1 MYTEALAS
9 ADTVCAVSVFRVF
22 LLFTEGNLK
31 RVITPPKGSKG
42 ILKRYKGIMLTGV
55 ITERNILKNLEIVKS
70 RESTLQIILN
80 IAGSNLSRLPRFS
93 RTHLWTLRQKR
104 YHFPYPLGIPYDE
117 FINLSKLISVTFKL
131 WTF

>member
-1 MYTEALAS
+1 
-9 ADTVCAVSVFRVF
+9 VCAVSVFRVF

-70 RESTLQIILN
+70 RDT
-80 IAGSNLSRLPRFS
+80 
-93 RTHLWTLRQKR
+93 
-104 YHFPYPLGIPYDE
+104 
-117 FINLSKLISVTFKL
+117 
-131 WTF
+131 

>member
-70 RESTLQIILN
+70 RDT
-80 IAGSNLSRLPRFS
+80 
-93 RTHLWTLRQKR
+93 
-104 YHFPYPLGIPYDE
+104 
-117 FINLSKLISVTFKL
+117 
-131 WTF
+131 